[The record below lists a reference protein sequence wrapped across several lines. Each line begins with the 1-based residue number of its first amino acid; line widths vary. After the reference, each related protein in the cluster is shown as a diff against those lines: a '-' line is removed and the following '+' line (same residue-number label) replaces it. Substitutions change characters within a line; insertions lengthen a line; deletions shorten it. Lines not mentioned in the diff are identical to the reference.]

1 MHSKKIV
8 TDANNKRA
16 AFGIPRIPI
25 TKAEFC
31 AIRKLDKMFLTTTVF
46 DEIPDGSD
54 ITKPVMITNKEV
66 KSLIK
71 YRAEHGHY
79 AFGRVT
85 YDWTWEYNGS
95 DPKGWKEITEK
106 RCKKYEKDMNDKI
119 NWALIAKI
127 EARGETVPKHL
138 RE

>member
-1 MHSKKIV
+1 MIANRPVEVQVKGMHSKKIV

-16 AFGIPRIPI
+16 AFGILRIPI

-71 YRAEHGHY
+71 YRAEHGHF

-85 YDWTWEYNGS
+85 YDWTWEYKWIGS
-95 DPKGWKEITEK
+95 K
-106 RCKKYEKDMNDKI
+106 RLEGDH
-119 NWALIAKI
+119 
-127 EARGETVPKHL
+127 GEEMQEV
-138 RE
+138 